1 MEEKV
6 ELCGVNLSS
15 SYKIPLVIV
24 KEFENESVIKG
35 YHAYMNDWTPFLGE
49 NLSIRPEPENK
60 TYRYT
65 VPVTKDAQVIGHL
78 KKWKTDWYGKTV
90 FYFLRANPMNTASIT
105 VKGERVKFGDGQD
118 LQISCTFLFKGE
130 EKYIEV
136 LKKTV
141 QLVPFIIVC
150 TLETLLVKY
159 IKYQYYHWNI
169 CLSSFLPWKCFK
181 KISRNS
187 KFNGFI
193 CFLLFFYL
201 RSLKA
206 KCQSLFIR
214 MIISAVDKDKQLAKT
229 SILKTMMRLKK
240 AWDAVTEQTIRNCF
254 WKAGISLKA

>member
-65 VPVTKDAQVIGHL
+65 VAVAKDAQVIGHL

-90 FYFLRANPMNTASIT
+90 FYFLRANPMNTTSIT
-105 VKGERVKFGDGQD
+105 ATGKKVKFGDRQD
-118 LQISCTFLFKGE
+118 LQISCTFFFKGE

-136 LKKTV
+136 LKKNSST
-141 QLVPFIIVC
+141 C
-150 TLETLLVKY
+150 TLYNRLY
-159 IKYQYYHWNI
+159 AWNI
-169 CLSSFLPWKCFK
+169 VSKVYR
-181 KISRNS
+181 ISV
-187 KFNGFI
+187 
-193 CFLLFFYL
+193 L
-201 RSLKA
+201 SLKYVF
-206 KCQSLFIR
+206 KFIFALE
-214 MIISAVDKDKQLAKT
+214 M
-229 SILKTMMRLKK
+229 
-240 AWDAVTEQTIRNCF
+240 F
-254 WKAGISLKA
+254 